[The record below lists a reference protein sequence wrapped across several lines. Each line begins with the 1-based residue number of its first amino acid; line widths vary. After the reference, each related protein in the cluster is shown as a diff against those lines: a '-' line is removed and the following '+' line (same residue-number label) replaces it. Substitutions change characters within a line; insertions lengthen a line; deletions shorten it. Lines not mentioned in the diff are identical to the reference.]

1 MNKDKRIYLLFLI
14 MLIGALF
21 EIVGISFFLPLITQ
35 DENDKVYIVL
45 ESFFNN
51 ININFNNTNIA
62 IFIVVLFVIK
72 FILLNIQNYYIY
84 KNAFSYMYKAKIKFF
99 TLINTSNYLTYLELG
114 VDKINNI
121 ATKEIEKSSISIQYF
136 LQMVVNFIYTMGYF
150 VLALYINYQIVIASI
165 VIGLSVVYIQ
175 KIITIKIIHYSKE
188 IVKGNNNTNLIS
200 LQILNNMKYLKS
212 TNTFFLLFN
221 KFKLIAEKHSF
232 NSHRIS
238 FFNSIP
244 KNVPEFIG
252 VVIISILII
261 LNELY
266 FHEKIITVMFLGML
280 MYRLLAKLLS
290 VQKSYQN
297 FLINVGAIEQLMYIE
312 NVLLN
317 NQEESTANNKER
329 RNIEQFSSIKLTN
342 TTLHIEDKLI
352 LNGFNYTFSTNSV
365 TGIVGESGAGK
376 TSLLNLILSIY
387 KQTSGSIHIDNINT
401 KDIDINNFRNN
412 IGYVSQESIIFEDSL
427 TNNVIFGNTYEAN
440 KFNQLIKLLNLEDI
454 KDRNLLMDGIN
465 ISGGQRQRISIAREL
480 YKNPSVLILDEATSS
495 LDATIEKRIIN
506 NILELKNNLIIIIVA
521 HRLSTLVNVDKII
534 FLEQGKIRDV
544 ASMNVL
550 YNKDDVFKKLCNN
563 QNIYL
568 NDN

>member
-1 MNKDKRIYLLFLI
+1 
-14 MLIGALF
+14 
-21 EIVGISFFLPLITQ
+21 
-35 DENDKVYIVL
+35 
-45 ESFFNN
+45 
-51 ININFNNTNIA
+51 
-62 IFIVVLFVIK
+62 
-72 FILLNIQNYYIY
+72 
-84 KNAFSYMYKAKIKFF
+84 
-99 TLINTSNYLTYLELG
+99 
-114 VDKINNI
+114 
-121 ATKEIEKSSISIQYF
+121 
-136 LQMVVNFIYTMGYF
+136 
-150 VLALYINYQIVIASI
+150 
-165 VIGLSVVYIQ
+165 
-175 KIITIKIIHYSKE
+175 
-188 IVKGNNNTNLIS
+188 
-200 LQILNNMKYLKS
+200 
-212 TNTFFLLFN
+212 
-221 KFKLIAEKHSF
+221 
-232 NSHRIS
+232 
-238 FFNSIP
+238 
-244 KNVPEFIG
+244 
-252 VVIISILII
+252 
-261 LNELY
+261 
-266 FHEKIITVMFLGML
+266 MFLGML

-290 VQKSYQN
+290 VQTSYQN

-329 RNIEQFSSIKLTN
+329 RNIGQFSSIKLTN

-465 ISGGQRQRISIAREL
+465 ISGGQRQRKSIAREI

-521 HRLSTLVNVDKII
+521 HRLSTLVNVDKIV

-550 YNKDDVFKKLCNN
+550 YKKDDVFKKLCNN